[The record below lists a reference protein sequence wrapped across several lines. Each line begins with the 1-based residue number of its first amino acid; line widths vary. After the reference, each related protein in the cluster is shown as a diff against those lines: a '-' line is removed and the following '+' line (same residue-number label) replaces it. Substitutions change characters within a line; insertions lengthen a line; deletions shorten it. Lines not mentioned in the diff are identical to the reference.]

1 MRRVGI
7 MNRKTL
13 GSLSAN
19 NNPIQSIS
27 LPKPKLNRNK
37 SLFNSLLKRHTNRS
51 ISEKKLSI
59 QIISNLLW
67 AANGVDRKIGP
78 FGGQGRTSASASNSQ
93 EIEIFVAMEQGTYI
107 YEPSKHELIPVLNGD
122 IRGLAISYGQ
132 RENGF
137 NAPVRLI
144 YVVDLEKY
152 MKAGF
157 QEPGLYD
164 PEVQKSYYYV
174 DTGIIAENVYLF
186 ASSVGLAAWFHNCN
200 RTALAKILKFS
211 QTKKVLFSQTIG
223 YPVKR

>member
-1 MRRVGI
+1 
-7 MNRKTL
+7 
-13 GSLSAN
+13 
-19 NNPIQSIS
+19 
-27 LPKPKLNRNK
+27 
-37 SLFNSLLKRHTNRS
+37 
-51 ISEKKLSI
+51 
-59 QIISNLLW
+59 
-67 AANGVDRKIGP
+67 
-78 FGGQGRTSASASNSQ
+78 
-93 EIEIFVAMEQGTYI
+93 MEQGTYI

-200 RTALAKILKFS
+200 RTALAKILKLS

-223 YPVKR
+223 YPVNR